1 SGSVGSELVERYIE
15 KVIGGH
21 ARMAVSKFRD
31 AEAFPGYGT
40 RRAGIVGLQD
50 HGDTLQVRTVRIR
63 TL

>member
-1 SGSVGSELVERYIE
+1 MLSLWVGAEQGS
-15 KVIGGH
+15 
-21 ARMAVSKFRD
+21 ADWNAPMAVSKFRD